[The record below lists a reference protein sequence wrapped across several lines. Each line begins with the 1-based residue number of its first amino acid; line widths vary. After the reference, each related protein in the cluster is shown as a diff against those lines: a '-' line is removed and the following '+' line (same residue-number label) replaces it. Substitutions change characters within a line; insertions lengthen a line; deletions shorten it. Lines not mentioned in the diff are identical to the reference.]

1 MTQTALSYGIKS
13 WPETERPRERL
24 IKNGVSSLSDA
35 ELLAILLRSG
45 IRGKDAITLARE
57 LLSRFGGLRGL
68 LAVGWTE
75 LEQVKGLGQ
84 AKIATFLAATEIA
97 RRQLKQ
103 ELAGKNFMRNPQSV
117 LDYLYSSLRDKKRE
131 VFKVLFLNK
140 ANRIIDEQ
148 DLFEGTVDE
157 TAIHPREVVK
167 AALERHATTLV
178 LIHNHPS
185 GCVEPSLEDREIT
198 RKLEAA
204 CAAVS
209 IKILDHIIV
218 GDNQHFSFSEH
229 NLLR

>member
-1 MTQTALSYGIKS
+1 MTQTALSHRIKS
-13 WPETERPRERL
+13 WPETGRPRERL

-45 IRGKDAITLARE
+45 IQGKDAITLARE

-68 LAVGWTE
+68 LAVGWNE
-75 LEQVKGLGQ
+75 LRQVKGLGH
-84 AKIATFLAATEIA
+84 AKITTFLAASEIA
-97 RRQLKQ
+97 KRQLKQ
-103 ELAGKNFMRNPQSV
+103 ELVGKNFVRDPQSV

-131 VFKVLFLNK
+131 IFKVLFLNK

-157 TAIHPREVVK
+157 TAIHPREVVRV
-167 AALERHATTLV
+167 ALERYATALV

-185 GCVEPSLEDREIT
+185 GRVEPSSEDREIT

-218 GDNQHFSFSEH
+218 GDNQYYSFNEH
-229 NLLR
+229 DLLV